1 VNKKWIINANI
12 VMENQIITN
21 GFLEMSDGKIIVI
34 DQMANCPSFLVRENV
49 INCQQKGY
57 IIPGMIDI
65 HIHGA
70 VGHDFMDANHIYYS
84 KIAQYLAS
92 EGVTAFL
99 ATTMT
104 GPMSEIKAAVEA
116 LAYYYKNQPT
126 AVPEMLG
133 IHLEGPFISQAKKGA
148 QSEAFILKPNVQQL
162 NDLYDTSHHSIRL
175 VTFAPEEDSDFELLR
190 ELTSKGVIASIG
202 HSDADYQT
210 TQHAI
215 KAGITHVT
223 HLFNGMSGLH
233 HRDPGVVGAV
243 LLAEDVY
250 VEIIPDNIH
259 FHKDLL
265 PMVYKMTGLN
275 RLLVI
280 TDGMRAKGMPDGL
293 YHLGGNEVEVLN
305 KQCVQRKTGSLAG
318 SVLNMNTARK
328 NIEEWLTLSLVEQIR
343 VVSLNQAEHLGIDN
357 RKGSIALGKDA
368 DIVWLNEEGEVE
380 KTFCLGNLAFEKD

>member
-1 VNKKWIINANI
+1 MNKKWIINANI
-12 VMENQIITN
+12 VMENKIITN
-21 GFLEMSDGKIIVI
+21 GFLEMSEGKITVI
-34 DQMANCPSFLVRENV
+34 DQMANCPSFALRENV
-49 INCQQKGY
+49 VDCQQKGY

-70 VGHDFMDANHIYYS
+70 VGHDFMDANYIYYA

-104 GPMSEIKAAVEA
+104 GPMSEIEAAVEA
-116 LAYYYKNQPT
+116 LAYYYKNQPI

-133 IHLEGPFISQAKKGA
+133 IHLEGPFISKAKKGA
-148 QSEAFILKPNVQQL
+148 QSEAFILKPNVHQF
-162 NDLYDTSHHSIRL
+162 NDLYDKSHHSIRV
-175 VTFAPEEDSDFELLR
+175 VTFAPEEDSGFELLH

-202 HSDADYQT
+202 HSDADYDT
-210 TQHAI
+210 AQHAI

-250 VEIIPDNIH
+250 VEIIPDNVH

-265 PMVYKMTGLN
+265 PMVYKMMGLN

-293 YHLGGNEVEVLN
+293 YQLGGNEVEVMN
-305 KQCVQRKTGSLAG
+305 KQCIQRKTGSLAG

-328 NIEEWLTLSLVEQIR
+328 NLEEWLTLSLAEQIR
-343 VVSLNQAEHLGIDN
+343 VVTLNQAEHLGIDN

>member
-1 VNKKWIINANI
+1 MNKKWIINANI
-12 VMENQIITN
+12 VMENKIITN
-21 GFLEMSDGKIIVI
+21 GFLEMSKGKITVI
-34 DQMANCPSFLVRENV
+34 DQMANCPSFALRENV
-49 INCQQKGY
+49 VDCQQKGY

-70 VGHDFMDANHIYYS
+70 VGHDFMDANYIYYS

-104 GPMSEIKAAVEA
+104 GPMSEIEAAVEA

-126 AVPEMLG
+126 AAPEMLG

-148 QSEAFILKPNVQQL
+148 QSEAFILKPNVHQF
-162 NDLYDTSHHSIRL
+162 NDLYDKSHHSIRV
-175 VTFAPEEDSDFELLR
+175 VTFAPEEDSSFELLH

-202 HSDADYQT
+202 HSDADYDT
-210 TQHAI
+210 AQHAI

-250 VEIIPDNIH
+250 VEIIPDNVH

-265 PMVYKMTGLN
+265 PMVYKMMGLN

-293 YHLGGNEVEVLN
+293 YQLGGNEVEVMN
-305 KQCVQRKTGSLAG
+305 NQCIQRKTGSLAG

-328 NIEEWLTLSLVEQIR
+328 NIEEWLTLSLAEQIR
-343 VVSLNQAEHLGIDN
+343 VVTLNQAEHLGIDN

>member
-1 VNKKWIINANI
+1 MNKIWIINANI
-12 VMENQIITN
+12 VMENQIINN
-21 GFLEMSDGKIIVI
+21 GFLVMSEGKITVI
-34 DQMANCPSFLVRENV
+34 DHMANCPTLALIENV
-49 INCQQKGY
+49 IDCQQRGY

-70 VGHDFMDANHIYYS
+70 VGHDFMDADYICYS
-84 KIAQYLAS
+84 RIAKYLAS
-92 EGVTAFL
+92 EGITAFL

-104 GPMSEIKAAVEA
+104 GSMTEIEAAVEA

-133 IHLEGPFISQAKKGA
+133 IHLEGPFISQLKKGA
-148 QSEAFILKPNVQQL
+148 QSEAYILKPNVQQF
-162 NDLYDTSHHSIRL
+162 NDLYNKSHHSIRI
-175 VTFAPEEDSDFELLR
+175 VTFAPEEDSSFELLH

-202 HSDADYQT
+202 HSNADYDT
-210 TQHAI
+210 AQHAL
-215 KAGITHVT
+215 KAGINHAT

-243 LLAEDVY
+243 LLSEDVY

-265 PMVYKMTGLN
+265 PMVYKLTGLN

-280 TDGMRAKGMPDGL
+280 TDGMRAKGMPDGM
-293 YHLGGNEVEVLN
+293 YHLGGNEVEVMN
-305 KQCVQRKTGSLAG
+305 NQCIQRKTGSLAG
-318 SVLNMNTARK
+318 SVLNMNAARK
-328 NIEEWLTLSLVEQIR
+328 NIEEWLTLSLAEQLR
-343 VVSLNQAEHLGIDN
+343 VVSLNQAEHLGMDN

-380 KTFCLGNLAFEKD
+380 KTFCLGILAFEKD